1 MNGTIDDTQL
11 RRQTLAKIVIEFR
24 KEKKQV
30 TRYTLQPELA
40 KRGFDVS
47 FATIY
52 RDLTILNRDNTYVRD
67 LAESNYSAYQEEIA
81 ESLDWV
87 ESQARTEYELTQNH
101 VFLNVILKVQD
112 LKMKHT
118 NGENINISA
127 ALLGKKFNQLKQESK
142 ETQQEEYVIDVIK
155 LANQRH

>member
-1 MNGTIDDTQL
+1 MNNISIDDTIQ
-11 RRQTLAKIVIEFR
+11 RRQALAKIVVDFR
-24 KEKKQV
+24 SNKRQV
-30 TRYTLQPELA
+30 TRYSLQPVLKEA
-40 KRGFDVS
+40 GFDVS

-52 RDLTILNRDNTYVRD
+52 RDLTSLNRDNTYVRD
-67 LAESNYSAYQEEIA
+67 LSESNYSAYQEEIA

-87 ESQARTEYELTQNH
+87 EAESRKQFESTQNH

-127 ALLGKKFNQLKQESK
+127 ALLGKKFKEMTNQENK
-142 ETQQEEYVIDVIK
+142 EEEQTINVID
-155 LANQRH
+155 LANNRH